1 VVESRVLRANRVI
14 GNNWLVTEGV
24 APGDRVIIEGLQR
37 VRAGIRVQPTERAPA
52 RVAS

>member
-1 VVESRVLRANRVI
+1 
-14 GNNWLVTEGV
+14 
-24 APGDRVIIEGLQR
+24 VIIEGLQR